1 VDQALEGSPKEGEQC
16 IMIFPDLL
24 HPDPSPATEAYVM
37 PFNEIEEIKDSDEDD
52 LPDPAEDDVI
62 YAGESR
68 PVTPLLP
75 AGVDPCSLG
84 SHQPPPPPG
93 EPACEGG
100 AEEEDVN
107 L

>member
-1 VDQALEGSPKEGEQC
+1 
-16 IMIFPDLL
+16 
-24 HPDPSPATEAYVM
+24 M

-62 YAGESR
+62 CAGESR
-68 PVTPLLP
+68 AVTPLLP
-75 AGVDPCSLG
+75 VGSDPYSLG

-93 EPACEGG
+93 EPAREGG
-100 AEEEDVN
+100 AEEGDII